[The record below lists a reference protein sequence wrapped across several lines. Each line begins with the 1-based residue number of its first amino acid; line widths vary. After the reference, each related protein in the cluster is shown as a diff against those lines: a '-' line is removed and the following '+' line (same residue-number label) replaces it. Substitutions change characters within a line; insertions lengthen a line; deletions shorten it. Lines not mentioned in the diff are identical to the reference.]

1 MIDLFEYNRIAY
13 ESAVSMLRETG
24 KAAVIHPTGTGKSF
38 IGFKLCEDNWDKT
51 VCWLSPS
58 EYVYR
63 TQCENMKRASDD
75 GHTLQNIY
83 FCTYARLAVMEET
96 EMEAI
101 RPDYIVLDEFHRVG
115 AEVWGKGVARLM
127 RCFPAA
133 PILGLSATNVR
144 YLDNQRDMAEELFEG
159 NIASELTLGEAIA
172 RGILAAPKYVT
183 SIYSFQKEL
192 KKYERRIQCTKN
204 MAVRDEAAQYLEV
217 LRRALDKADGLDV
230 IFDRHM
236 RERNGKYLVFCAN
249 VEAMRDCMEKVPD
262 WFFRVDP
269 NPHVYSVYA
278 DDPGAAVSFE
288 RFKGDGDETHL
299 KLLFCINALNEGIHV
314 PDVSGVILFRPT
326 VSPILYKQQIGRAL
340 SVSRQKEPLIFDIV
354 NNFESLYSI
363 GAIEEEMRLAVRGC
377 NRDGVKTIAD
387 RFEIID
393 EVRDCRRLFEELEET
408 LSASWDKMFQCARA
422 FYQEHGHLAVP
433 RRYKTEE
440 GYSLGQWLNTQ
451 RNVRAGKQFGNLSED
466 RIARLDSI
474 GMLWSGTREYA
485 WELHFAAAKAYAEE
499 HGDLRVKASYVT
511 PNGVRLGRWISNL
524 RAARKAGDRA
534 SCLTPERIRRLDEL
548 GMSWDPFTEQFERN
562 FSAAQSYYAQ
572 HGDLNVPV
580 NYCTVDG
587 VRLGAWIRQMRRA
600 YWRKGAYAEL
610 SQTQIDRLNAIGM
623 HWEDYS
629 ALHWERGFLEANG
642 YYAQHGNLDIPC
654 DYIAPSG
661 YRLGAWIC
669 DNREAFRKGRLP
681 ETWRRRLDELGM
693 VWNKSR
699 ANGWDVCYAHAKAYF
714 EANGN
719 LRVPANYKA
728 DGIWLNKWLNEQQQI
743 YLGRR
748 EGKTLTSSQIEAL
761 ERIGMTWRTA
771 AEDTWY
777 RRFEA
782 VQTYF
787 LEYGDTQIP
796 RELVLSDGKKIG
808 SWLKRQR
815 RARADG
821 KLSREQL
828 AMLDRIGIA

>member
-1 MIDLFEYNRIAY
+1 MIELFEYNRIAY
-13 ESAVSMLRETG
+13 ESAVSMLRESG

-38 IGFKLCEDNWDKT
+38 IGFKLCEDNADKT

-63 TQCENMKRASDD
+63 TQCENLKQASA
-75 GHTLQNIY
+75 GGSLPQNIY
-83 FCTYARLAVMEET
+83 FCTYSRLILMSEAEL
-96 EMEAI
+96 EAI
-101 RPDYIVLDEFHRVG
+101 RPDYIILDEFHRAG
-115 AEVWGKGVARLM
+115 AEVWGKGVARLT
-127 RCFPAA
+127 RSFPDA
-133 PILGLSATNVR
+133 PILGLSATNIR

-172 RGILAAPKYVT
+172 RGILAAPRYVT

-192 KKYERRIQCTKN
+192 EKYERRIQCARNK
-204 MAVRDEAAQYLEV
+204 AVRDEAEQYLEV

-236 RERNGKYLVFCAN
+236 RERRGKYIVFCAN
-249 VEAMRDCMEKVPD
+249 VEAMRNCMEKVPD
-262 WFFRVDP
+262 WFSRVDP
-269 NPHVYSVYA
+269 HPHVYSVYA
-278 DDPGAAVSFE
+278 DDHGAAVSFE
-288 RFKGDGDETHL
+288 QFKEDGDEAHL
-299 KLLFCINALNEGIHV
+299 KLLFCINALNEGVHV

-326 VSPILYKQQIGRAL
+326 VSPIIYKQQIGRAL
-340 SVSRQKEPLIFDIV
+340 SVSRRKEPVIFDIV
-354 NNFESLYSI
+354 NNFENLCSI
-363 GAIEEEMRLAVRGC
+363 GVIEKEMQLAVRGC
-377 NRDGVKTIAD
+377 NKNGVKVIAD

-393 EVRDCRRLFEELEET
+393 EIRDCRRLFEGLEET
-408 LSASWDKMFQCARA
+408 LTASWDRMFQCAQV
-422 FYQEHGHLAVP
+422 FYREHGHLAVP
-433 RRYKTEE
+433 SRYKTED

-451 RNVRAGKQFGNLSED
+451 RNVRAGKQFGNLDES

-474 GMLWSGTREYA
+474 GMLWSGTRDYA
-485 WELHFAAAKAYAEE
+485 WELHFAAAEAYAKE
-499 HGDLRVKASYVT
+499 HGDLRVKASYVA
-511 PNGVRLGRWISNL
+511 PDGVRLGSWISGL
-524 RAARKAGDRA
+524 RAARRAGDR
-534 SCLTPERIRRLDEL
+534 SSRLTPERIRRLDEL
-548 GMSWDPFTEQFERN
+548 GMVWNPFDDQFDRN

-580 NYCTVDG
+580 SCTVDG
-587 VRLGAWIRQMRRA
+587 VRLGTWIRQMRRA

-610 SQTQIDRLNAIGM
+610 PQEQIDRLNAIGM

-629 ALHWERGFLEANG
+629 DFQWEQGFWEASG
-642 YYAQHGNLDIPC
+642 YYGRHGNLDVPC
-654 DYIAPSG
+654 SYVAPSG

-669 DNREAFRKGRLP
+669 NNREAFRKGRLP
-681 ETWRRRLDELGM
+681 QARRSRLEELGM

-719 LRVPANYKA
+719 LRVPGDYKA

-748 EGKTLTSSQIEAL
+748 KGKTLTPGQIEAL

-771 AEDTWY
+771 AKDAWY
-777 RRFEA
+777 HRYEA
-782 VQTYF
+782 VRTYF
-787 LEYGDTQIP
+787 LEHGDIQIP

-815 RARADG
+815 QARADG

-828 AMLDRIGIA
+828 DLLDRIGLA